1 MRLGLL
7 AVAFVVAGCG
17 APTDSTP
24 NRMGVGSADYPLGP
38 YGYAAGTT
46 IANLQFVG
54 KQSDAPTDYSQL
66 PMKELSL
73 GDLRKDVKL
82 IILDGAARW
91 CSPCNRDQPS
101 VKSIEANYKARGV
114 EMLEVLVEGGYGV
127 AATAD
132 DISRW
137 AATHTLSGTI
147 TIDPL
152 YALSKYA
159 DVTAF
164 PMYMVIRA
172 STMKIEYMQVGSL
185 TADPLEPVLDG
196 LLAQ

>member
-1 MRLGLL
+1 
-7 AVAFVVAGCG
+7 
-17 APTDSTP
+17 
-24 NRMGVGSADYPLGP
+24 MGVGSADYPVGP
-38 YGYAAGTT
+38 YGYTAGTT

-73 GDLRKDVKL
+73 GDLRKDVKF

-101 VKSIEANYKARGV
+101 VKSIEANYKSRGV
-114 EMLEVLVEGGYGV
+114 ETLEVLVEGGYGV

-164 PMYMVIRA
+164 PMYMIIRA

-185 TADPLEPVLDG
+185 TVDPLEPVLDG